1 MSGEKYNIEDL
12 TYLMKRLRE
21 PEFGCPWDIKQDF
34 SSIVPFTL
42 EECYEV
48 IDSIENQDWPHLSEE
63 LGDLLFQI
71 IFYSQL
77 GAEQQLFDFADVVHI
92 LVTKLIRRHPHVFPN
107 QTLRSRNQNK
117 LSDAQISDSWDVI
130 KKRERAAKSNQQLRA
145 AKLLDD
151 IPKALP
157 ALLRAEKLQ
166 RRASSVGFDWDELMP
181 VIEKIEEELAELKAA
196 IASGDEAH
204 IKDEMGDVLFAQVN
218 LARHLKVNPEEAL
231 RGTNQKF
238 YRRFSYV
245 EEQVVKSDKSW
256 QQYDLAELDSYWDKA
271 KKRGL

>member
-1 MSGEKYNIEDL
+1 MQ
-12 TYLMKRLRE
+12 RLRE

-34 SSIVPFTL
+34 SSIIPFTL

-48 IDSIENQDWPHLSEE
+48 IDTIEHKDWPHLSEE

-77 GAEQQLFDFADVVHI
+77 AAEEQLFDFSDVVDI

-107 QTLRSRNQNK
+107 QELTARIQSQ
-117 LSDAQISDSWDVI
+117 LSDAQIAESWDAI
-130 KKRERAAKSNQQLRA
+130 KKRERAEKSTTKRCA
-145 AKLLDD
+145 DKLLDD

-166 RRASSVGFDWDELMP
+166 KRASSVGFDWDDLIP
-181 VIEKIEEELAELKAA
+181 VIEKIEEELAELKEAV
-196 IASGDEAH
+196 ASGDRAH

-231 RGTNQKF
+231 RGTNEKF

-245 EEQVVKSDKSW
+245 EEQVINSDKKW
-256 QQYDLAELDSYWDKA
+256 HEYQLPELDCYWDEA